1 MLHIVIASS
10 KQPPFLSVS
19 YVDLF
24 AEHTGDVVIVSP
36 ELSDHGTLIEGKQID
51 IVVHSSQ
58 CIHRLPQSCRTYQ
71 T

>member
-1 MLHIVIASS
+1 MLHIVIAASEQS
-10 KQPPFLSVS
+10 PFLSVS

-24 AEHTGDVVIVSP
+24 AEHTCDVVIVGP
-36 ELSDHGTLIEGKQID
+36 ELSYHGTLIEGKQID
-51 IVVHSSQ
+51 VVVHTSQ